1 MNIKEPLMSQHVS
14 LACDEGTWVPLIE
27 YSIKSGLSLSTIRRK
42 IKSNSI
48 PYRLDKGKYFIL
60 FSNGTGAPEVPAV
73 NAGTRQVAEPR
84 PVISPRYTDRKLT
97 ANESEASFETPKV
110 PYRPIHKPEPV
121 APHADF
127 SFERLM
133 QEKEERIR
141 LLEKRNSEMA
151 ERINE
156 LQLLIKVLEEKYDV
170 RY

>member
-1 MNIKEPLMSQHVS
+1 MSQHVS

-60 FSNGTGAPEVPAV
+60 FSDGTATSAENSVSMAPESK
-73 NAGTRQVAEPR
+73 
-84 PVISPRYTDRKLT
+84 PVVKPTISPLYTDRKLKPS
-97 ANESEASFETPKV
+97 ESEIQFQPSRAPYREPKTETP
-110 PYRPIHKPEPV
+110 PV
-121 APHADF
+121 QTTH
-127 SFERLM
+127 SMFERRLN
-133 QEKEERIR
+133 EKDERIR
-141 LLEKRNSEMA
+141 HLEKQSREMQ

-156 LQLLIKVLEEKYDV
+156 LQLLVRVLEEKYDV